1 MKNSGHLKARVS
13 KNKEECQYKQREGFE
28 KSKCDKLL
36 IYRYFIEYNHFLF
49 INFAV
54 SFVEQMMKG

>member
-1 MKNSGHLKARVS
+1 MKTSAKVKENTNTS
-13 KNKEECQYKQREGFE
+13 KGEECFIQRGGFE

-36 IYRYFIEYNHFLF
+36 FYRYFIEYNHFLF